1 MTRYPKA
8 GKGSPWKVKEL
19 AAIPAEWKGDTI
31 SDSGGLSG
39 EIRTR
44 QDGSVS
50 IRFKYGFRWQGK
62 TVWHQCGTYPDTGIA
77 EIRAERD
84 KARQQVAE
92 GINPTDAKKAARIEA
107 QAAIAATIAAAER
120 QAAENLTVADLFEAW
135 LIDGVRR
142 EDGNAELRRSF
153 AKDVLPVVGKK
164 MIRELSKQDLLAVLR
179 AAKKRG
185 LNRTLVI
192 LNNDMRQMLRWAE
205 KHKPWRGLMS
215 DGNPADLMTP
225 KVLDDLKLL
234 DADYNEVRDRT
245 LSPAE
250 VRELRDIFAK
260 LESDYD
266 ALPEGQKYSGI
277 RPVNQRVQ
285 CAVWIC
291 LSTLCRIGE
300 LLMSEWQHIDL
311 EAGTWFIPAANTKG
325 RHRKRKDN
333 NVTLSPFARRQFE
346 VLHKLTGATPYVFPN
361 TKGDGHVC
369 TKTVS
374 KLVGDRQCKFK
385 NRSKPLSGRQHND
398 TLVLAG
404 GANGEWTP
412 HDLRRTGSTMM
423 QSLGVVPDIIDLCQG
438 HAVEAPKVRGAY
450 QHYDY
455 AREKAEAWRLLGER
469 IEALLT
475 ADNVLEFRRA

>member
-1 MTRYPKA
+1 MKTTKWTIKELQSLTAADDGKVRREPDGIVTKVRA
-8 GKGSPWKVKEL
+8 GKLGITVAFRYEWFAGGKKHDHALGSWPKKTLAEL
-19 AAIPAEWKGDTI
+19 
-31 SDSGGLSG
+31 
-39 EIRTR
+39 
-44 QDGSVS
+44 
-50 IRFKYGFRWQGK
+50 
-62 TVWHQCGTYPDTGIA
+62 
-77 EIRAERD
+77 RAERD
-84 KARQQVAE
+84 RTKNTASQ
-92 GINPTDAKKAARIEA
+92 GINPGAAKKAARIEA
-107 QAAIAATIAAAER
+107 QAAIAATIAEAER
-120 QAAENLTVADLFEAW
+120 QVAENLTVADLFEAW

-153 AKDVLPVVGKK
+153 TKDVLPVIGKK
-164 MIRELSKQDLLAVLR
+164 TIRELSKQDLLAVLR
-179 AAKKRG
+179 TAKKRG

-192 LNNDMRQMLRWAE
+192 RNNDIRQMLRWAE
-205 KHKPWRGLMS
+205 KHKPWRGLMA

-311 EAGTWFIPAANTKG
+311 GAGTWFIPAANTKG

-333 NVTLSPFARRQFE
+333 NVALSPFARRQFE
-346 VLHKLTGATPYVFPN
+346 LLHELTGATPYVFPN
-361 TKGDGHVC
+361 TKGDGHVY

-398 TLVLAG
+398 TLVLAD

-438 HAVEAPKVRGAY
+438 HAIEAPKVRGAY

-455 AREKAEAWRLLGER
+455 AKEKAEAWHLLGER
-469 IEALLT
+469 IEALL
-475 ADNVLEFRRA
+475 AAGNVLEFRRA

>member
-1 MTRYPKA
+1 MKTTRWTIKELQSLTTSDDGKVRREPDGIVTKVRA
-8 GKGSPWKVKEL
+8 GKRGITVAFRYEWFAGGKKHDYSLGSWPKKTLAEL
-19 AAIPAEWKGDTI
+19 
-31 SDSGGLSG
+31 
-39 EIRTR
+39 RT
-44 QDGSVS
+44 
-50 IRFKYGFRWQGK
+50 
-62 TVWHQCGTYPDTGIA
+62 
-77 EIRAERD
+77 ERD
-84 KARQQVAE
+84 LAKATVSQ
-92 GINPTDAKKAARIEA
+92 GIDPGAAKKAARIEA
-107 QAAIAATIAAAER
+107 QAAIAATIAESER
-120 QAAENLTVADLFEAW
+120 QAAENLTVTDLFEAW

-142 EDGNAELRRSF
+142 EDANAELRRSF
-153 AKDVLPVVGKK
+153 AKDVLPVIGKK
-164 MIRELSKQDLLAVLR
+164 MIRELSKQDLLSVLR
-179 AAKKRG
+179 TAKKRG

-205 KHKPWRGLMS
+205 KHKPWRGLMA
-215 DGNPADLMTP
+215 DGNPADLMTL

-260 LESDYD
+260 LESDYK
-266 ALPEGQKYSGI
+266 ALPKGQKYSGI
-277 RPVNQRVQ
+277 RPVNQHVQ

-346 VLHKLTGATPYVFPN
+346 VLHKLTGATPFVFPN
-361 TKGDGHVC
+361 TKGDSHVY

-374 KLVGDRQCKFK
+374 KLIGDRQCRFK

-438 HAVEAPKVRGAY
+438 HVIEAPKVRGTY

-455 AREKAEAWRLLGER
+455 AKEKAEAWHLLGER

-475 ADNVLEFRRA
+475 ADNVQEFRRA

>member
-1 MTRYPKA
+1 MKATKWTIKELQSLTADDDGKVKREPDGIVTKVRA
-8 GKGSPWKVKEL
+8 GKLGITVSFRYEWFAEGKKHDHALGSWPKKILAEL
-19 AAIPAEWKGDTI
+19 
-31 SDSGGLSG
+31 
-39 EIRTR
+39 
-44 QDGSVS
+44 
-50 IRFKYGFRWQGK
+50 
-62 TVWHQCGTYPDTGIA
+62 
-77 EIRAERD
+77 RAERD
-84 KARQQVAE
+84 RAKNTAAK
-92 GINPTDAKKAARIEA
+92 GINPGAAKKAAKIEA
-107 QAAIAATIAAAER
+107 QAAIAATIAEAER

-153 AKDVLPVVGKK
+153 AKDVLPVIGKK
-164 MIRELSKQDLLAVLR
+164 TIRELSKQDLLAVLR
-179 AAKKRG
+179 TAKKRG

-192 LNNDMRQMLRWAE
+192 LNNDTRQMLRWAE
-205 KHKPWRGLMS
+205 KHKPWRGLMA

-234 DADYNEVRDRT
+234 DADYDEVRNRT

-250 VRELRDIFAK
+250 VRELRDIFVK
-260 LESDYD
+260 LESEYD

-291 LSTLCRIGE
+291 LATLCRIGE

-333 NVTLSPFARRQFE
+333 NVTLSHFARRQFE
-346 VLHKLTGATPYVFPN
+346 LLHKLTGATPYVFPN
-361 TKGDGHVC
+361 TKGDDHVY

-398 TLVLAG
+398 TLVLAD

-423 QSLGVVPDIIDLCQG
+423 QSLGVLPDIIDLCQG
-438 HAVEAPKVRGAY
+438 HVIEAPKARGAY

-455 AREKAEAWRLLGER
+455 ANEKAKAWHLLGER
-469 IEALLT
+469 IEALLA
-475 ADNVLEFRRA
+475 ADNVLEFRHA